1 MGSSQLI
8 SDRRG
13 GGPQNFLMRRGGH
26 HILQELPV
34 KSHQNLFIRLFSGSE
49 NLGNIAAFNGTKNV
63 EYIYL
68 QSERE
73 FGSLKI

>member
-8 SDRRG
+8 SDTREGR
-13 GGPQNFLMRRGGH
+13 PPKLSYEEGGH

-34 KSHQNLFIRLFSGSE
+34 KSHQNLFIRLFSASE